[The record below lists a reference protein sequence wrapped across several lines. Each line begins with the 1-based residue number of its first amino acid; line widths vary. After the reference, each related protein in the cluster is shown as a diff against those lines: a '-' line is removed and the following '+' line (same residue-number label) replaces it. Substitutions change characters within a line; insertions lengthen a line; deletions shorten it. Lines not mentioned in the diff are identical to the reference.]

1 MKRIAAGAT
10 ALVAILTGC
19 SSGDGVAPGGDGPLT
34 QAEVQII
41 SDEMQGEL
49 TAIVQGASVTDLLV
63 SDFAPLPGAVRAHH
77 GPIRFRPHDEDCP
90 TFSEPL
96 PPADDDGDGVPNNL
110 TLTFDPAL
118 CTWVS
123 ERGNATHELSG
134 SITISDPSTE
144 DRGFR
149 LSWGDFQ
156 ARTTVDETKYFL
168 RRINGVWQ
176 QVKSPTGFSLTD
188 QTTVTH
194 ESSQFPAAVLAK
206 DWQVDFVVD
215 PGVTFSN
222 QRGLPS
228 GTLTVNG
235 STERTRNELT
245 RSLTVETVVPLH
257 FNSLCTEWP
266 KIDAGELN
274 IVHVTPNRTT
284 TINIVFTGCGAEP
297 STNLVTGPT
306 AS

>member
-1 MKRIAAGAT
+1 MKRIAAGAA

-41 SDEMQGEL
+41 TDEMQGEVA
-49 TAIVQGASVTDLLV
+49 AIVQGASVSDLLV
-63 SDFAPLPGAVRAHH
+63 PDFPVLPGAVRAYH
-77 GPIRFRPHDEDCP
+77 GPIRFRPHDADCP

-96 PPADDDGDGVPNNL
+96 PPADDDGDGVPNSL

-118 CTWVS
+118 CIFTS

-134 SITISDPSTE
+134 SITISDPSAE

-149 LSWGDFQ
+149 LSWAEFQ
-156 ARTTVDETKYFL
+156 AKTTIDETKFFL
-168 RRINGVWQ
+168 RRINGVWEQ
-176 QVKSPTGFSLTD
+176 MKSPTGFSLLD

-194 ESSQFPAAVLAK
+194 ESSQWPAAVLTK
-206 DWQVDFVVD
+206 DWQVNFVAD
-215 PGVTFSN
+215 DGATFSHHG
-222 QRGLPS
+222 RLPD
-228 GTLTVNG
+228 GELTING
-235 STERTRNELT
+235 STERTRNGVT
-245 RSLTVETVVPLH
+245 RSLTVETVTPLH
-257 FNSLCTEWP
+257 FNSSCTEWP

-297 STNLVTGPT
+297 STSLVTGPT